1 LTSSDHRP
9 KFGRTKTAADRAAA
23 GDPRPSVAE
32 RYGSFSGYYYA
43 RLKAVND
50 MMREGLL
57 LPEDAFAE
65 FTRGLVSAR
74 TDYSLKNE
82 QTDE

>member
-1 LTSSDHRP
+1 MIP
-9 KFGRTKTAADRAAA
+9 FTKTAD
-23 GDPRPSVAE
+23 
-32 RYGSFSGYYYA
+32 YYA

-50 MMREGLL
+50 MMLEGLL

-65 FTRGLVSAR
+65 FTRGLVSAQ